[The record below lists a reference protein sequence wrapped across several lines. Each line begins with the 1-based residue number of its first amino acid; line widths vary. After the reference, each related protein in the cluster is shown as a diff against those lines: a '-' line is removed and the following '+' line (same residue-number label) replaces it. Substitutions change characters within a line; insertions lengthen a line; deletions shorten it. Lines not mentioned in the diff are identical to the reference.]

1 MWGTVM
7 EWIFIEAARFLCIRK
22 STDSFVKYEGFFKA
36 ERFKQNPFVIS
47 EEQCNPLASVVYSV
61 KERKALCGVC
71 GGEVGFFITEN
82 LCVSANLIHIL
93 HIHRLNWLHIFS
105 LKNNSLTIG
114 KEPHP
119 N

>member
-1 MWGTVM
+1 M
-7 EWIFIEAARFLCIRK
+7 CIRK

-82 LCVSANLIHIL
+82 LCVYETC
-93 HIHRLNWLHIFS
+93 IFMVIIVTR
-105 LKNNSLTIG
+105 N
-114 KEPHP
+114 
-119 N
+119 